1 MGAVT
6 VFGAFARGL
15 ADGGVV
21 QLGTAPPSVRIAP
34 KWLDLLRERTEPEKA
49 ELREVLRRAALF
61 RRQLEVSADG
71 PIIPYLILPDVESPR
86 LGACIS
92 CGVAVQSSWRCP
104 VCLMSVYI
112 ALGKDIE
119 IDLIDIVERG
129 ADSAERR

>member
-1 MGAVT
+1 MT
-6 VFGAFARGL
+6 VLGTFARGL

-21 QLGTAPPSVRIAP
+21 KLDTKPPRVRMAA
-34 KWLDLLRERTEPEKA
+34 KWLDLLRERPEHEKA
-49 ELREVLRRAALF
+49 ALREVLRRAALF
-61 RRQLEVSADG
+61 RRQFEVSAGG
-71 PIIPYLILPDVESPR
+71 PIIPFLILPDAPSPSR
-86 LGACIS
+86 GACIS

-129 ADSAERR
+129 ADSDERR